1 MYHFSPPKKL
11 KTLYIIINILLIIT
25 VIIFAL
31 LFHSR
36 VEVFGIPITVWMLFN
51 GLWALNGKWY
61 SWFHKKDKSSYSH
74 GFWLILLITG
84 VVMSILMILIWFL
97 M

>member
-1 MYHFSPPKKL
+1 MYHFSPPQKL
-11 KTLYIIINILLIIT
+11 KHLYIIINLLLIVTI
-25 VIIFAL
+25 IIFAI
-31 LFHSR
+31 LFRSR
-36 VEVFGIPITVWMLFN
+36 VEVFGIPIAAWALFN
-51 GLWALNGKWY
+51 GLWALNGDWY
-61 SWFHKKDKSSYSH
+61 SWFHKKDKSYYAH